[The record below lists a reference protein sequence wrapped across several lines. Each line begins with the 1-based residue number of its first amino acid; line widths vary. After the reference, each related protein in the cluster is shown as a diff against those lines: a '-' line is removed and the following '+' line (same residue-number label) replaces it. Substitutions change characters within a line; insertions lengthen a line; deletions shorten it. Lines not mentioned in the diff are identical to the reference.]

1 MDREVYT
8 LKVFSTRM
16 EYDSFELGLT
26 PHENEEANDYYG
38 MNFNVTVWCRRQ
50 QCAKLWGKLYDEN
63 LVYATGMDILNVAD
77 PVGREEVA
85 LAEAFNGCQELCA
98 RTEEWQNIQGFSGYL
113 QGLFVMPQFRRRGI
127 GSYLLTHLEHILRH
141 AMNIRIRAVGISPM
155 PAAEPSSYKTL
166 LTGLF
171 VMMRTPCLRTW
182 DTRASTSV
190 WARRLSLPGLSAS
203 VIEEARS
210 ASLVSERLA
219 QTPFAV
225 CAALNV
231 ASSSP
236 LAHASISS
244 PHEESSRNLTTKRL
258 ISFSERNLPNAS
270 L

>member
-155 PAAEPSSYKTL
+155 PAAEPDGDVIEDMNL
-166 LTGLF
+166 LGQNRKLLEK
-171 VMMRTPCLRTW
+171 CGWQEIL
-182 DTRASTSV
+182 D
-190 WARRLSLPGLSAS
+190 LSLQGMMYGDY
-203 VIEEARS
+203 EE
-210 ASLVSERLA
+210 
-219 QTPFAV
+219 
-225 CAALNV
+225 
-231 ASSSP
+231 
-236 LAHASISS
+236 
-244 PHEESSRNLTTKRL
+244 EETSGTGYYVKV
-258 ISFSERNLPNAS
+258 FLPA
-270 L
+270 